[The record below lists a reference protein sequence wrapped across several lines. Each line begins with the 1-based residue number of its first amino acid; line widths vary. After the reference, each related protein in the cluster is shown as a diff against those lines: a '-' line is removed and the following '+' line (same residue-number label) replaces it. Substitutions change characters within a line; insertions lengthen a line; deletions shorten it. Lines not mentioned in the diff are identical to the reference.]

1 VALITIGG
9 ETLPDPDEYR
19 LDTETLGEITR
30 NAEGGLVGDITGVKA
45 KVTASWNAMADA
57 DYRRLRAAAAGIFAM
72 AELYD
77 PSSGGFLPMDVS
89 VSGVTGRM
97 ITRAS
102 GVWWKA
108 GLTLEE
114 R

>member
-1 VALITIGG
+1 VALITIDG
-9 ETLPDPDEYR
+9 EPLPDPDEYR
-19 LDTETLGEITR
+19 LDAETLGGITR
-30 NAEGGLVGDITGVKA
+30 NAEGGLVGDIIGVKA
-45 KVTASWNAMADA
+45 KITAAWNAMAEA
-57 DYRRLRAAAAGIFAM
+57 DYRRLIAAAEGIFAR

-77 PSSGGFLPMDVS
+77 PSSGGLVPLDVS
-89 VSGVTGRM
+89 VSGVSGRM
-97 ITRAS
+97 VTRAS